1 MAVSLASN
9 VQRRY
14 DAQRFG
20 AAVNVLL
27 KPKPSPVFRVK
38 FDIYNQNFVMKNLIY
53 TLFFVLAAGFV
64 TAQEVADGPMISI
77 DKEVHDYGTIP
88 QGADGAC
95 EFIVSNTGT
104 APLTITRCKGSC
116 GCTVPKCEK
125 APIKPGETSTISVKY
140 DTKRVGP
147 INKSV
152 TITSN
157 AVNEPTKVIR
167 IKGKVETA
175 DNAGAPVKAPATGA
189 PVNN

>member
-1 MAVSLASN
+1 MKN
-9 VQRRY
+9 VVY
-14 DAQRFG
+14 TFLF
-20 AAVNVLL
+20 VLL
-27 KPKPSPVFRVK
+27 
-38 FDIYNQNFVMKNLIY
+38 
-53 TLFFVLAAGFV
+53 AGFV
-64 TAQEVADGPMISI
+64 NAQEVADGPMISI
-77 DKEVHDYGTIP
+77 DKDVHDYGTIP
-88 QGADGAC
+88 QGADGTC
-95 EFIVSNTGT
+95 EFTVTNTGT

-125 APIKPGETSTISVKY
+125 APIKPGETSAISVKY

-167 IKGKVETA
+167 IKGKVEGG
-175 DNAGAPVKAPATGA
+175 DEGGAPVKAPASGA

>member
-1 MAVSLASN
+1 MALQLAPTKPPSYN
-9 VQRRY
+9 PQVVHP
-14 DAQRFG
+14 
-20 AAVNVLL
+20 AVNVLL
-27 KPKPSPVFRVK
+27 KPKPYLFFRVK
-38 FDIYNQNFVMKNLIY
+38 FDMYYQKSVMKNLIY